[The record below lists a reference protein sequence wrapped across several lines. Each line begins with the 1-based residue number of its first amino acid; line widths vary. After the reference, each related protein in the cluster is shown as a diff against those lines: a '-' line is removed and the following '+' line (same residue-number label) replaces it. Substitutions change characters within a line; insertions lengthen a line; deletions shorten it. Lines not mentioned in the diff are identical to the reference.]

1 MDWWRER
8 IVTALLGLAS
18 ILGAAAYF
26 PGMLLAV
33 SEGRYIIGLVDTAAL
48 ALLIFLFFSKKISY
62 RIKAL
67 VMITA
72 SMLLGMT
79 LLISVGF
86 YGAGYLWL
94 FSCCLLTG
102 VIWGFPYIAI
112 IIGISM
118 AILIGMGI
126 AVDQKLLWW
135 IEVDNATEKWLV
147 VTSNFF
153 FLVAMLTTGVSVLI
167 RGFPDKHDQGNPCP
181 EGSGDRARPI
191 KRHQRRTH
199 RTDGKTPNRP
209 KTPLAAPSVN
219 TMNCW
224 RAYLTPSTPT
234 T

>member
-72 SMLLGMT
+72 SMILGMT

-86 YGAGYLWL
+86 YGAGYSLAVQ
-94 FSCCLLTG
+94 LLPIDG
-102 VIWGFPYIAI
+102 RNLGFP
-112 IIGISM
+112 
-118 AILIGMGI
+118 LHCHH
-126 AVDQKLLWW
+126 
-135 IEVDNATEKWLV
+135 N
-147 VTSNFF
+147 
-153 FLVAMLTTGVSVLI
+153 
-167 RGFPDKHDQGNPCP
+167 RHKHGHPH
-181 EGSGDRARPI
+181 
-191 KRHQRRTH
+191 RHGHCR
-199 RTDGKTPNRP
+199 
-209 KTPLAAPSVN
+209 
-219 TMNCW
+219 
-224 RAYLTPSTPT
+224 
-234 T
+234 